1 MESRETFSPPP
12 RAALIF
18 LVPGILAVL
27 FFLDGFCS
35 FTRIG
40 VWLAGAALAG
50 MSGICLLW
58 KRSRSLIIN
67 LAVLLTTLLF
77 MAWIIEGVFRYAL
90 LSPKVPVDS
99 GGFAKW
105 VSSSWPQPI
114 PREKPDGMFRTI
126 GLSDSYGVAAEKNNY
141 HCQLAQ
147 LLNQPNHPFEVVNFS
162 VTGYQPLDQLRILE
176 TFGPSFHP
184 DLVLHGF
191 FVGNDFFARR
201 GELVDLMGFP
211 LLNFPLQELL
221 LPRRFLLFQYA
232 KASLALFR
240 DNSRKKAQQTSG
252 HPVGTFSQEEHLRVA
267 INYFQACLKG
277 APERMNWAST
287 WDILHQISDNCRS
300 MGAAYAL
307 VLFPDQSQ
315 VDDALRTHV
324 IQKAGIPE
332 DRILLDQPQKFLLE
346 ECRKASI
353 PCLDL
358 LPVLKATGLQGELYY
373 LNDTHLNLEGNRVAA
388 EAIADF
394 LLQQPEFS
402 AFADSKNPQQSDTSP
417 VIQPLEDALPVGQGE
432 KHR

>member
-90 LSPKVPVDS
+90 LSPKVPVDTD
-99 GGFAKW
+99 GFAKW

-176 TFGPSFHP
+176 TFGPSFDP

-277 APERMNWAST
+277 ALTLGASGVQT
-287 WDILHQISDNCRS
+287 TMSSSGSGPGIQRRS
-300 MGAAYAL
+300 LLINSWRRKA
-307 VLFPDQSQ
+307 
-315 VDDALRTHV
+315 ALRPLSREWENSPPGTRGNNLWV
-324 IQKAGIPE
+324 AQ
-332 DRILLDQPQKFLLE
+332 R
-346 ECRKASI
+346 
-353 PCLDL
+353 
-358 LPVLKATGLQGELYY
+358 AT
-373 LNDTHLNLEGNRVAA
+373 AA
-388 EAIADF
+388 APGREHSRLI
-394 LLQQPEFS
+394 
-402 AFADSKNPQQSDTSP
+402 SP
-417 VIQPLEDALPVGQGE
+417 
-432 KHR
+432 R